1 MKGTTGTQASFLQL
15 FEGDD
20 QKVCLE
26 SDLGETDPTVGAPET
41 KPTPRMVGAMDLGV
55 GTVST
60 GKVLKA

>member
-1 MKGTTGTQASFLQL
+1 M
-15 FEGDD
+15 
-20 QKVCLE
+20 CLE